1 MFKRYVVA
9 LAALLATH
17 GLAHAQDWPNRPVRV
32 IIPWGAGSAIDV
44 VTRAAFEQVAQAQA
58 GRAIVVE
65 NRPGGAGTIGTVDV
79 LKAAPDGYTLLSTSN
94 AQYLTPFTQPHMPF
108 SPTGD
113 LTGVSGLASMPNVLV
128 VQPARFKTLKDFIAA
143 AKAKP
148 NGFTFGSL
156 GIGATSYFNVKRLEL
171 SAGFQAVHV
180 PFRGQPEVLSEVMA
194 GRLDFAF
201 APEGS
206 ALPLIRSGKLRALAV
221 STPKR
226 SPELPDVPT
235 TMESGYPN
243 SDYWLW
249 QGIFV
254 SSKTPMPVV
263 RAISR
268 EINKALATT
277 AVRTLYTRLG
287 VDPMDTPTPEAFEA
301 VIKKEVALDNS
312 LAKAAGLG
320 KATQ

>member
-1 MFKRYVVA
+1 
-9 LAALLATH
+9 
-17 GLAHAQDWPNRPVRV
+17 
-32 IIPWGAGSAIDV
+32 
-44 VTRAAFEQVAQAQA
+44 
-58 GRAIVVE
+58 
-65 NRPGGAGTIGTVDV
+65 
-79 LKAAPDGYTLLSTSN
+79 
-94 AQYLTPFTQPHMPF
+94 MPF
-108 SPTGD
+108 SPTED
-113 LTGVSGLASMPNVLV
+113 LTGVAGLASMPNVLV
-128 VQPARFKTLKDFIAA
+128 VRPDRFKTLKDFVSA

-148 NGFTFGSL
+148 NALTFGSL

-201 APEGS
+201 APEGA

-226 SPELPDVPT
+226 SPALPDVPT
-235 TMESGYPN
+235 TTESGYAN

-249 QGIFV
+249 QGVFV
-254 SSKTPMPVV
+254 SSKTPAPLV
-263 RAISR
+263 RVISR
-268 EINKALATT
+268 EINQALSQP
-277 AVRTLYTRLG
+277 AVRTLYARLG

-301 VIKKEVALDNS
+301 VIKKEVTLDTA

-320 KATQ
+320 KAPSQ